1 MWVFVGMCVDFLTPG
16 ARVILLVCLLFFTFE
31 ADTVRIVYFISFE
44 FDILH
49 DPGTKI
55 SDNFF

>member
-1 MWVFVGMCVDFLTPG
+1 MCVDFLTPG

-55 SDNFF
+55 SDKFF